1 MDENKKRLTE
11 TVNRNFEQ
19 GWEIVVR
26 FDHGRSEEAIE
37 NGKVM
42 LGKNTGGKADHAEKH
57 IEPEL
62 KPRAAGILTP
72 TFFSGLLLCLLLGFI
87 AGALTFRILML
98 KHGG

>member
-1 MDENKKRLTE
+1 MEENKKRLME
-11 TVNRNFEQ
+11 TINRNFEE
-19 GWEIVVR
+19 GGEIVVV
-26 FDHGRSEEAIE
+26 FDRDRSEESIQ

-42 LGKNTGGKADHAEKH
+42 LSKNTGEKADNAEQH

-87 AGALTFRILML
+87 AGALTFHILML
-98 KHGG
+98 QHGG

>member
-1 MDENKKRLTE
+1 MEENKKRLTE
-11 TVNRNFEQ
+11 TVNRNFEED
-19 GWEIVVR
+19 GGIVVA
-26 FDHGRSEEAIE
+26 FDRGRSEESIQ

-42 LGKNTGGKADHAEKH
+42 LSKNTGNKADNAEKH

-72 TFFSGLLLCLLLGFI
+72 TFCSGLLLCLVLGFI